1 VRVAKSRVGAAAVV
15 AGMAVA
21 VLAAP
26 AASPASADTFD
37 VTSTSCTGPGSL
49 VEAVNK
55 ANSTPGADT
64 IEFKAGLVVDADGC
78 PDELLTG
85 DEAWIAQVTDDLT
98 IEGNGATLKGKNG
111 WVTTNGADTPLSRCP
126 DTGFRGDV
134 LYAQTPG
141 LFRVG
146 DRLTDNSNL
155 KVEIKNLKLF
165 ELEAIAQLYNAASLT
180 LDGVTAERIFS
191 SRACNRSAIEVTSPL
206 INPPPTIGD
215 SKVVLKNNLWKFVV
229 NWDYVSAISPI
240 GHIGAISGKG
250 MLAIENSQFFQV
262 GTGGFISWND
272 GDVSIVSSRMDVAG
286 GIVRFPGADGS
297 TRVVNSLWIP
307 GNPSGAV
314 REGDRLVNGARG
326 PMTFTASTILL
337 ANSIKTNDRPPQGL
351 AYILH
356 AAGAGNI
363 EFKGTAIGVNNL
375 RDDTPGLVLG
385 NDPQSTTGGFSADP
399 YVWIQPVL
407 GQGATELNTLFGST
421 VLTDAPGLATQDPIA
436 SNLQLATPLLGTS
449 GNPGKLL
456 DVISDSECTS
466 GGAKG
471 LLNPI
476 DGSCITKD
484 VLGNPRFDG
493 NGFRNIGAIQLT
505 LAPSLQVTGTG
516 DGTVDLAW
524 TRPKDPSSGAITGY
538 AVFYRPAGSAGAPQR
553 VNVSGPDTLTRQISG
568 LTNGTEYEFQVVA
581 VNTTGDGPLSNT
593 ATGTPFATPGTPA
606 PSATPGDGQVQVS
619 WPEPSSGGHPG
630 PATYAVVYRPVG
642 TAAWTAGPANL
653 SARTTTIPGLVNGTT
668 YEFGVFA
675 TWGDGT
681 ASELGT
687 TRAAPAAPATPTP
700 TPTPTPTTSAS
711 PSATASPSV
720 SASPSAA
727 ALGTG
732 GDLAGTGTNAGRL
745 VPIGVALLVAGSLA
759 LLAGKR
765 RGLAGKRQI

>member
-1 VRVAKSRVGAAAVV
+1 MAFAAL
-15 AGMAVA
+15 
-21 VLAAP
+21 LAACGGGEAP
-26 AASPASADTFD
+26 GPTERATERATARGALASAGNEPIP
-37 VTSTSCTGPGSL
+37 VTSASCTGPGSL
-49 VEAVNK
+49 VEAVKK

-64 IEFKAGLVVDADGC
+64 ITFTPNLVVDAVGC
-78 PDELLTG
+78 PAAILEAS
-85 DEAWIAQVTDDLT
+85 EAWIALVTDDLT
-98 IEGNGATLKGKNG
+98 IEGNGATLKGDTG
-111 WVTTNGADTPLSRCP
+111 WVTSGGADTPLGRCP
-126 DTGFRGDV
+126 DFGFRGDV

-146 DRLTDNSNL
+146 DRPTDNSNL
-155 KVEIKNLKLF
+155 KVVIKDLKLF

-191 SRACNRSAIEVTSPL
+191 TRTCNRSAIEVLRPL
-206 INPPPTIGD
+206 IDPPPTTGD

-229 NWDYVSAISPI
+229 NWDYLSAISPS
-240 GHIGAISGKG
+240 GHIGAISGEG
-250 MLAIENSQFFQV
+250 TLAIENSQFFQV
-262 GTGGFISWND
+262 GIGGFISWNY

-286 GIVRFPGADGS
+286 GILRVPGVSGS

-314 REGDRLVNGARG
+314 REGDRFVNGAKG

-337 ANSIKTNDRPPQGL
+337 ANSIKTNDRPPQGF
-351 AYILH
+351 AYIVH

-436 SNLQLATPLLGTS
+436 SNLQLATPLLGTA

-456 DVISDSECTS
+456 DVISDFDCMS

-493 NGFRNIGAIQLT
+493 NGKRNIGAIQLT

-516 DGTVDLAW
+516 DGTVDLTW
-524 TRPKDPSSGAITGY
+524 TRPKDPPPPSGAITGY
-538 AVFYRPAGSAGAPQR
+538 AVFYRPVGSTGAYLR
-553 VNVSGPDTLTRQISG
+553 VDVSGPDTLKQQISG
-568 LTNGTEYEFQVVA
+568 LTNGTEYEFYVVG
-581 VNTTGDGPLSNT
+581 VNGSGDGPPSNLVK
-593 ATGTPFATPGTPA
+593 ATPFTAIVDGVNRQPDSSFKATAQANKPKY
-606 PSATPGDGQVQVS
+606 
-619 WPEPSSGGHPG
+619 W
-630 PATYAVVYRPVG
+630 
-642 TAAWTAGPANL
+642 ANL
-653 SARTTTIPGLVNGTT
+653 GTCVKTEVPDGYGSVWTLTSRVTALILKSGTT
-668 YEFGVFA
+668 NDY
-675 TWGDGT
+675 WGNPVAGMYGT
-681 ASELGT
+681 ASMKDISHVIVCT
-687 TRAAPAAPATPTP
+687 Q
-700 TPTPTPTTSAS
+700 
-711 PSATASPSV
+711 
-720 SASPSAA
+720 
-727 ALGTG
+727 
-732 GDLAGTGTNAGRL
+732 
-745 VPIGVALLVAGSLA
+745 
-759 LLAGKR
+759 K
-765 RGLAGKRQI
+765 